1 MTESV
6 VPLPTILWQVL
17 LLLVAIALESRMLH
31 NRLGISRK
39 SSVQYATSMN
49 LIVTVF
55 GWWAFFLLNSLLAQ
69 DFKNQI
75 ISYICFGNILDN
87 QISNFNLVIGS
98 TGIFILFGAFLVKLK
113 VLELQEAFLKSSK
126 VKTESNGRAGLTYR
140 LNQAI
145 IHTDVN
151 RATVVFTA
159 NAYSSIVILLLLFM
173 SFLFLNNSAGQ

>member
-6 VPLPTILWQVL
+6 VPIPTFLWQVL

-31 NRLGISRK
+31 NKLGISRK

-49 LIVTVF
+49 LIVTVL
-55 GWWAFFLLNSLLAQ
+55 GWWALFVINFVLAQ
-69 DFKNQI
+69 EFKNQI
-75 ISYICFGNILDN
+75 ISYICFGHILDN
-87 QISNFNLVIGS
+87 QISNFNLIIGS
-98 TGIFILFGAFLVKLK
+98 TGMFILFGAFLIKLK
-113 VLELQEAFLKSSK
+113 VLQLQEAFLKSSK
-126 VKTESNGRAGLTYR
+126 TQTESNGRAGLTYR

-159 NAYSSIVILLLLFM
+159 NAYSSISVLLLLFI
-173 SFLFLNNSAGQ
+173 SFLILNNQGAQ